1 MLAKLLS
8 NLIFL
13 YKNLTTPPDYKILRE
28 ELEYTID
35 HDMKYQTEDAF
46 WAEESKDWDGILDEY
61 YIDVTGRD
69 FRYTAVPQNVKHVIL
84 RIKYFYNGHVYTAIS
99 NDINFKPGE
108 NEDSTMHFSI
118 PLSSVWIVDHDDKP
132 IRNITEKVKRYGGP
146 RSDFHGQRVPLEHS
160 LYYDREVLKDR
171 FPKIIL
177 SSSLG
182 MKKTLKTLEHF
193 TTDLQIP

>member
-69 FRYTAVPQNVKHVIL
+69 FRYTAVPQNVKYVIL
-84 RIKYFYNGHVYTAIS
+84 RVKYFYNGHVYTAIS

-108 NEDSTMHFSI
+108 NEDSAMHFSI
-118 PLSSVWIVDHDDKP
+118 PLSSVWIVDHNEKP
-132 IRNITEKVKRYGGP
+132 IRNITEKVKRYAGP
-146 RSDFHGQRVPLEHS
+146 RNDFHGEKVPLEDF
-160 LYYDREVLKDR
+160 LYYEPEYLKDEL
-171 FPKIIL
+171 PNVIL
-177 SSSLG
+177 TNGIG
-182 MKKTLKTLEHF
+182 MKKVVSTTTGF
-193 TTDLQIP
+193 ITDLRIP